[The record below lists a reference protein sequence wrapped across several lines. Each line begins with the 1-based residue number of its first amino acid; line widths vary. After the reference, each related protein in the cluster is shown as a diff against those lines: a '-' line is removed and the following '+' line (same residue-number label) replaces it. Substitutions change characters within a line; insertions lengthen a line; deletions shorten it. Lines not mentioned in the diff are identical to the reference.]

1 MRRIRKN
8 LFQRLIAC
16 ERRREILYKYDLNGE
31 VRENY
36 RGIHGVRYLAKRG
49 FSENF
54 RELRVSEG
62 IRKIM
67 KWLYG

>member
-16 ERRREILYKYDLNGE
+16 ERRQVILYKYDLNGE
-31 VRENY
+31 VREKY
-36 RGIHGVRYLAKRG
+36 RGIHGIRYLAMRG

-54 RELRVSEG
+54 TKLRVGEG
-62 IRKIM
+62 IRKTM